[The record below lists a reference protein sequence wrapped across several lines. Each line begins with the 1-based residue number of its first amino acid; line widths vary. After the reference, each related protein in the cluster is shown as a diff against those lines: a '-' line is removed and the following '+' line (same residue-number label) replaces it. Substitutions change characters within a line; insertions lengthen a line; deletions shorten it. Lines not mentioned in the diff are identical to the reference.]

1 MGRPYLCG
9 GVAGDCQIYA
19 CDGPDCG
26 HRQLVVHGISDGAMG
41 LMAVADGRDYATIA
55 TPVTSAQIVKA

>member
-1 MGRPYLCG
+1 
-9 GVAGDCQIYA
+9 
-19 CDGPDCG
+19 
-26 HRQLVVHGISDGAMG
+26 MG